1 MSEKEN
7 ITGMTADAS
16 KADILLTGTTE
27 TPSVIPDVSLAD
39 SDSQSPEDAI
49 SSSTQE
55 DDADESPVSEKSD
68 KLKRRIK
75 ARSKSL
81 KSRWNTFKDVLFSRI
96 LHLNRI
102 DRYLMW
108 KFLSTYIFVIVI
120 IISIAVVFDVNENI
134 DKFVSRNATV
144 HQIIFDYYVNF
155 VPYYSNLFS
164 QLFVFVSVIYFTTK
178 LAENSEIIAMMSTG
192 MTFRRLM
199 RPYILSSIIICMVT
213 FYLGCYV
220 IPDGNIKRV
229 EFENT
234 FKKRRTP
241 AYTTNVQLEVDKGV
255 IAYIGRYED
264 NTKTGYEFFLDKF
277 KNKKLVSHLQSS
289 TIRYDSLAEEPYHW
303 ILSNYQIRDIEGMRE
318 VLSSGT
324 RLDTIIKMEPQDFLI
339 TKGQQETLTSPKLR
353 KYIKRQKE
361 RGFANIKEFE
371 FEYWK
376 RGASSFAIIILTVMG
391 ASLSARKRK
400 NGMGIALG
408 IGIFLS
414 LLYILFQ
421 TFSKTFAVNLNM
433 HAALAAWIPNI
444 LFAFIAFIVYKKAPR

>member
-1 MSEKEN
+1 
-7 ITGMTADAS
+7 MTADAS

-178 LAENSEIIAMMSTG
+178 LAENSEITSC
-192 MTFRRLM
+192 R
-199 RPYILSSIIICMVT
+199 
-213 FYLGCYV
+213 
-220 IPDGNIKRV
+220 
-229 EFENT
+229 
-234 FKKRRTP
+234 
-241 AYTTNVQLEVDKGV
+241 
-255 IAYIGRYED
+255 
-264 NTKTGYEFFLDKF
+264 
-277 KNKKLVSHLQSS
+277 QSS
-289 TIRYDSLAEEPYHW
+289 SVW
-303 ILSNYQIRDIEGMRE
+303 
-318 VLSSGT
+318 
-324 RLDTIIKMEPQDFLI
+324 
-339 TKGQQETLTSPKLR
+339 SPS
-353 KYIKRQKE
+353 I
-361 RGFANIKEFE
+361 
-371 FEYWK
+371 
-376 RGASSFAIIILTVMG
+376 
-391 ASLSARKRK
+391 
-400 NGMGIALG
+400 
-408 IGIFLS
+408 
-414 LLYILFQ
+414 
-421 TFSKTFAVNLNM
+421 
-433 HAALAAWIPNI
+433 
-444 LFAFIAFIVYKKAPR
+444 